1 METILQSIESDHQQI
16 IEWLSNVQF
25 CEDELGVFRKQLSEI
40 SAKNSQFD
48 VRAMIEHFEN
58 QFIIKKELIDTNK
71 HLLRAHEHE
80 LKERAARHPYH
91 IHHHYLR
98 ENKQLTNTVESFLA
112 SFTDLKDEFNQFLS
126 KHL

>member
-1 METILQSIESDHQQI
+1 METLLQSIESDHQQI
-16 IEWLSNVQF
+16 MEWLQNVQF
-25 CEDELGVFRKQLSEI
+25 CEDELSVFRKQLSEV
-40 SAKNSQFD
+40 SLKNTQFE

-58 QFIIKKELIDTNK
+58 QFIIKKELIDTAK
-71 HLLRAHEHE
+71 HLLKAHEHE
-80 LKERAARHPYH
+80 LKERAAKHPYH

-112 SFTDLKDEFNQFLS
+112 SFADLKEEFNQFLM